1 MRKGILAG
9 GNWVIDQIKIIDNYP
24 ALEELVSI
32 TAEYN
37 SNGGSAYNVLKDL
50 SKLEV
55 PFVLEGIGLVGN
67 DTKGCFI
74 IDECKSLSINT
85 TQIRKTSCANTSYTD
100 VMSLQS
106 SGKRTF
112 FHRRGANALLDESHF
127 DFIGSSSKIF
137 HLGYLLML
145 DKLDIVDEKGQTGAA
160 RVLKRAKENGFITS
174 ADLVS
179 DRSGLFKKVIPPS
192 LPYIDFLFINEIEAQ
207 MLTGFETTKVTGAIS
222 LDACY
227 QAVSSII
234 EMGVR
239 EWVFLHYQYGVIAMN
254 NKKEVIYQPGIL
266 VPKDKIVGT
275 VGAGDAFA
283 AGVLMGLHEDWEIKK
298 CLELGV
304 CTAATCLLAPTC
316 SDSILSYK
324 ECLSF
329 GKKYGF
335 RD

>member
-9 GNWVIDQIKIIDNYP
+9 GNWVIDQIKTIDNYP

-50 SKLEV
+50 SKLKV
-55 PFVLEGIGLVGN
+55 PFPLEGIGLVGN
-67 DTKGCFI
+67 DSKGHFI
-74 IDECKSLSINT
+74 IDECEGLSINT
-85 TQIRKTSCANTSYTD
+85 YQIRKTNCVNTSYTD

-112 FHRRGANALLDESHF
+112 FHWRGANALLDESHF
-127 DFIGSSSKIF
+127 NFLDSSSKIF

-145 DKLDIVDEKGQTGAA
+145 DKLDIVDENGQTGAA
-160 RVLKRAKENGFITS
+160 RVLKRAKDQGFITS

-192 LPYIDFLFINEIEAQ
+192 LPYIDFLFINEIEAR
-207 MLTGFETTKVTGAIS
+207 MLTGFETTKDIGNIS
-222 LDACY
+222 LDDCY

-239 EWVFLHYQYGVIAMN
+239 EWVFLHYQHGVIAMSS
-254 NKKEVIYQPGIL
+254 KKEVIYQPSIL
-266 VPKDKIVGT
+266 LPNDKIVGT

-283 AGVLMGLHEDWEIKK
+283 AGVLMGVHEEWEIKK

-304 CTAATCLLAPTC
+304 CTAATCLLSPTC
-316 SDSILSYK
+316 SDGILSYK
-324 ECLSF
+324 NCLSF
-329 GKKYGF
+329 GKTYGF